1 MLTFFL
7 PDILQREMDP
17 TPGEKLKKFFT
28 TSKPSHF
35 KNNEIVLRAGDHRS
49 SAFYLKR
56 GYVKDSAS
64 SRDGREF
71 TLFIFKPEDIFSYS
85 WIFNKIHNGHSFRA
99 MGECT
104 ILEKNRES
112 FLLFLEQNPD
122 VQFMIAQ
129 NISIRMRGL
138 MQRMEQM
145 AFGSATQKVASIIL
159 ILGERFA
166 KSDNGMINI
175 PLKLTQ
181 QDIADLIG
189 ISRETASIEINK
201 LTVQNIIT
209 HASGRYSI
217 IDPKKLVKYS
227 HLTTY

>member
-1 MLTFFL
+1 MDLT
-7 PDILQREMDP
+7 PS
-17 TPGEKLKKFFT
+17 EKLKKFFA

-35 KNNEIVLRAGDHRS
+35 KNGEIVLRAGDQRS
-49 SAFYLKR
+49 AAFYLKR

-166 KSDNGMINI
+166 KSENGMINI

-227 HLTTY
+227 HLTIY

>member
-1 MLTFFL
+1 MDLT
-7 PDILQREMDP
+7 PS
-17 TPGEKLKKFFT
+17 EKLKKFFA

-35 KNNEIVLRAGDHRS
+35 KNGEIVLRAGDQRS
-49 SAFYLKR
+49 AAFYLKR
-56 GYVKDSAS
+56 GYIKDSAS
-64 SRDGREF
+64 SLDGREF
-71 TLFIFKPEDIFSYS
+71 TLFIFKPEDIFSYT

-104 ILEKNRES
+104 VHEKNREA

-145 AFGSATQKVASIIL
+145 AFGSATQKVASIIH
-159 ILGERFA
+159 ILGERFG
-166 KSDNGMINI
+166 KEDGGKINI

-189 ISRETASIEINK
+189 ISRETTSIEINK
-201 LTVQNIIT
+201 LTVQNILT
-209 HASGRYSI
+209 HMSGRYVI
-217 IDPKKLVKYS
+217 TDPKKLLKYS
-227 HLTTY
+227 HLTV